1 MVTGAGVA
9 EYMPSVSENAML
21 MPYVHSSLSNYC
33 VTCLQV
39 LSSRLVDMER
49 DYLTLD
55 KRYPRLFVPSEFS
68 KVSVFL
74 SPNHFLILSAVVN
87 DC

>member
-1 MVTGAGVA
+1 MCDALLKR
-9 EYMPSVSENAML
+9 SVH
-21 MPYVHSSLSNYC
+21 YSLFDNYA
-33 VTCLQV
+33 TCLQV

-68 KVSVFL
+68 KVSVFP
-74 SPNHFLILSAVVN
+74 SPNYYLILYPN
-87 DC
+87 C

>member
-1 MVTGAGVA
+1 MCDAVLKRSVHYSLFNYWVT
-9 EYMPSVSENAML
+9 
-21 MPYVHSSLSNYC
+21 YV
-33 VTCLQV
+33 QV

-74 SPNHFLILSAVVN
+74 SPNYYPILSGVLN